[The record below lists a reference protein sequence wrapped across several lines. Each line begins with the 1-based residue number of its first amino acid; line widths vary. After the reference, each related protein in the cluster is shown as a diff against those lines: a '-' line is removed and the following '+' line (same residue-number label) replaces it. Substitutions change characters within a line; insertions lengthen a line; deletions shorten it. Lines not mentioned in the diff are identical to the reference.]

1 MKIEDV
7 KDLLEELEPDKEGNG
22 YIDCGTSTEYMDCSR
37 YRRIIVAIKQNIAL
51 QQANEELTKK
61 IEQAEKQV
69 VESLLQK
76 EQIEKEK
83 RDIFKSYDKFF
94 NGTKEWLEDIGIKP
108 DNEIRIGDYLFQR
121 MKDSAEVM
129 FKYDPIKEVEPIELK
144 IKITE
149 NSDKETKCPICGN
162 PLGKYPAISREDNK
176 TKICSNCGTLEA
188 LAAFKESLK
197 GEKTNEQDI

>member
-61 IEQAEKQV
+61 VEHAEKQV

-94 NGTKEWLEDIGIKP
+94 NGTKEWLEDVGIKP

-144 IKITE
+144 LKITE
-149 NSDKETKCPICGN
+149 NSDNEKKCPICKKEI
-162 PLGKYPAISREDNK
+162 GKYPAISRKDNK
-176 TKICSNCGTLEA
+176 TEICSNCGMLEA
-188 LAAFKESLK
+188 LEEFHKANKDDEN
-197 GEKTNEQDI
+197 EKDI